1 MYRGGAIKSEP
12 ISRGTGKNIPRT
24 CLNNL
29 SDFRMDVDVTH
40 VVVDASGG
48 TLGSYVQPNTKAW
61 EEEECLAF
69 AGTRSNGVANGETDY
84 CRREEKAS
92 LFNISY
98 SFSKNKGFL
107 YLEPTSLLSRNVTS
121 QYAIISTNDVT
132 CFSDDP
138 LLRYVGHSLVGV
150 RDTVAMNWI
159 LGFVNGNNGFIYNH
173 KSGDL
178 IDLEGF
184 LNEYSFRWP
193 TMTRTTSNSNSPIE
207 STHNNDF
214 SDYDLHNM
222 SDDGPTYQEQHGMRW
237 HHHYLVFKSGVL
249 VSSLFLFFLTTT
261 LVSFT
266 LRETQ
271 NRMLHFTLQLQFHI
285 RRRQPYGNLIVTHVV
300 ENMVFVPIMIGIIF
314 FLTDCFYSGDKFLA
328 FVILSG
334 IWVCEVFSAVR
345 YDTQYVQCKRYLSA
359 IPLYCPLSHISIT
372 SITFF
377 HAASERS
384 IPASTS
390 HKCSL
395 PISYSSIYIIFHVP
409 LAFHMQH

>member
-1 MYRGGAIKSEP
+1 MAENVILFLAVSSFCTVILFHRTFVYRGGAIKSVP
-12 ISRGTGKNIPRT
+12 ISRGRKNIPRT
-24 CLNNL
+24 CLNHL
-29 SDFRMDVDVTH
+29 RDFRKDVDVTH
-40 VVVDASGG
+40 VVVDASGA
-48 TLGSYVQPNTKAW
+48 LKSHVLKDAL
-61 EEEECLAF
+61 EECSIGLDV
-69 AGTRSNGVANGETDY
+69 TE
-84 CRREEKAS
+84 CHLEEKR
-92 LFNISY
+92 FNISY

-107 YLEPTSLLSRNVTS
+107 YLEPSSLLSRRITS
-121 QYAIISTNDVT
+121 QYAIISTDDIS

-138 LLRYVGHSLVGV
+138 LLRYVGHSLVGI

-159 LGFVNGNNGFIYNH
+159 LGLVNGNNGFIYNH

-178 IDLEGF
+178 IDLQGF

-193 TMTRTTSNSNSPIE
+193 TMIRSNSRQIQSNHE
-207 STHNNDF
+207 LND
-214 SDYDLHNM
+214 YLHNLN
-222 SDDGPTYQEQHGMRW
+222 GATYQPNDMRW
-237 HHHYLVFKSGVL
+237 HHHYLVFKAGVL
-249 VSSLFLFFLTTT
+249 VSSIFLFFLTTT

-345 YDTQYVQCKRYLSA
+345 YVHHESFQLKPYL
-359 IPLYCPLSHISIT
+359 CSH
-372 SITFF
+372 F
-377 HAASERS
+377 R
-384 IPASTS
+384 
-390 HKCSL
+390 
-395 PISYSSIYIIFHVP
+395 IIG
-409 LAFHMQH
+409 